1 MRKRKR
7 GEGLVQEILI
17 LVALG
22 TERWEEGY
30 KQNTAFPKNQEIK
43 EFPSVPPLLGIQL
56 SFHD

>member
-30 KQNTAFPKNQEIK
+30 KQNTSDGSN
-43 EFPSVPPLLGIQL
+43 LGRTMVVVQYL
-56 SFHD
+56 FV